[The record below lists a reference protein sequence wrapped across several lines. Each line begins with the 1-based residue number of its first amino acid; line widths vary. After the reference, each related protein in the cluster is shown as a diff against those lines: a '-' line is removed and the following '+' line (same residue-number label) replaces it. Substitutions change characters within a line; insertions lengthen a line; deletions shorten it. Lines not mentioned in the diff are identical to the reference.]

1 MAATNFAALAGKAK
15 VVWSRELWIAARN
28 QLTLNK
34 FLGKGQSAMIQR
46 ITELTK
52 TEKGEKVIMQL
63 VADLT
68 GDGVI
73 GDNEREG
80 FEESMQ
86 SYSIEIQIDQIS
98 HGVINK
104 GKLADQKTVI
114 NFREQARDKLS
125 YWLASRID
133 ELMMLTLSGISY
145 SYTLDGARRDSKS
158 AFPQLSFAADVR
170 APTAKRHRV
179 WNGSELVAP
188 DTSIITKDCT
198 LSYSMLVDAGV
209 YAKDHYITPLR
220 VGGKE
225 YYIVLLKPGALG
237 QLKKDQD
244 FLRAIT
250 GVAAKEG
257 QNSPFFTGGTVT
269 VDGLVLHELRTVYS
283 TKKAAADQKWGADGN
298 VDGTRTLI
306 CGAQALG
313 FADLGAPEW
322 DEKKFNYSSR
332 QGINI
337 DKLFGLLKPQ
347 FYSNYD
353 ESVEDFGVLAIDHY
367 LG

>member
-1 MAATNFAALAGKAK
+1 MAATNFAGMTGRQKI
-15 VVWSRELWIAARN
+15 VWSRELWIAARN
-28 QLTLNK
+28 QMLLQK
-34 FLGKGQSAMIQR
+34 FMGKGQGAMIQR

-52 TEKGEKVIMQL
+52 TEKGEKVLMQL
-63 VADLT
+63 VADLQ

-73 GDNEREG
+73 GDDEREG
-80 FEESMQ
+80 REEAMQ
-86 SYSIEIQIDQIS
+86 TYSIEIQIDQIS

-114 NFREQARDKLS
+114 NFREQGRDKLA

-133 ELMMLTLSGISY
+133 ELAILTLSGVDY
-145 SYTLDGARRDSKS
+145 SYTIDGGKRDPKS
-158 AFPQLSFAADVR
+158 PFPQLSFAADVR
-170 APTAKRHRV
+170 APTSLRHRV
-179 WNGSELVAP
+179 WNGTELIAP
-188 DTSIITKDCT
+188 DTSKITKDCT
-198 LSYSMLVDAGV
+198 LSYAMLVDAGA

-225 YYIVLLKPGALG
+225 YYVVLLKPGALG
-237 QLKKDQD
+237 QLKKDPD
-244 FLRAIT
+244 YLRAIT
-250 GVAAKEG
+250 QIASKEG

-269 VDGLVLHELRTVYS
+269 VDGLVLHEHRVVYN
-283 TKKAAADQKWGADGN
+283 TKKAPAGQKWGVDGN
-298 VDGTRTLI
+298 VNGTRTLI

-322 DEKKFNYSSR
+322 DEKKFNYGSR

-337 DKLFGLLKPQ
+337 DKMFGLLKPQ
-347 FYSNYD
+347 FYSTQD
-353 ESVEDFGVLAIDHY
+353 ESVQDFGVLAVDHY